1 MRILKFQFLVILI
14 DVLIFVDVVYIC
26 MYVRTEIEGPEL
38 VKRHVLNSSCE
49 VVNSTYFRDVKYIV
63 KLDVVILDFSST

>member
-1 MRILKFQFLVILI
+1 
-14 DVLIFVDVVYIC
+14 